1 MSDIDDELLALAGG
15 DVSSGEEEEPMD
27 MGHDE
32 SRSPSPAP
40 AQPKERDTPARGV
53 AVKKTPAK
61 KARRRSG
68 RSDDESDEEG
78 EA

>member
-15 DVSSGEEEEPMD
+15 DVSSDDEEPMD
-27 MGHDE
+27 MSRDG

-40 AQPKERDTPARGV
+40 ASSKEKDIPARPASG
-53 AVKKTPAK
+53 KKTPAK
-61 KARRRSG
+61 STKRRSS

>member
-15 DVSSGEEEEPMD
+15 DVSSGEEDEAMD
-27 MGHDE
+27 MSRDA
-32 SRSPSPAP
+32 SRSPARASS
-40 AQPKERDTPARGV
+40 KERDTPARGV

-61 KARRRSG
+61 KTKKHGS
-68 RSDDESDEEG
+68 RSDDESEDEG